1 MKRVYISV
9 DIEGITDVID
19 WNQTELGN
27 GEHTAAARQMTE
39 EAAAACRG
47 ALAAGADEVWVRDA
61 HDSARNID
69 GSKLPKGVRLIRGW
83 ECTENSMMEEIDRG
97 FDCAVCIGY
106 HSMGGSDAN
115 PLAHTISHSKIAEIR
130 LNGQAVSELE
140 LNTYIAAQ
148 YQVPVVFVSG
158 DQGICDTAER
168 TIPGVSTVAVKEGKG
183 EAAINRHPQESI
195 EMIEAGVKKAVEKI
209 TAKCPAFPDHFDL
222 ELCYREHASAL
233 KASRFPG
240 ARRSGPYSAAY
251 SCDHLHDMLIARM
264 FMMS

>member
-19 WNQTELGN
+19 WNETELG
-27 GEHTAAARQMTE
+27 HSTHAAAAQQMTA

-69 GSKLPKGVRLIRGW
+69 AAKLPKGVRLIRGW

-106 HSMGGSDAN
+106 HSKAGSNAN
-115 PLAHTISHSKIAEIR
+115 PLAHTINASKMAEIR
-130 LNGQAVSELE
+130 LNGETVSELE
-140 LNTYIAAQ
+140 LNAYIAAQ
-148 YQVPVVFVSG
+148 YNVPVVFVSG
-158 DQGICDTAER
+158 DQGICETAEKC
-168 TIPGVSTVAVKEGKG
+168 IPGVSTVAVKEGVG
-183 EAAINRHPQESI
+183 EAAINIHPQDAVEK
-195 EMIEAGVKKAVEKI
+195 IEAGVKKAVETM
-209 TAKCPAFPDHFDL
+209 TAKCPALPARFDL
-222 ELCYREHASAL
+222 ELCYKQHASAF
-233 KASRFPG
+233 KAGRYPG
-240 ARRSGPYSAAY
+240 AKQTGPYSAAY
-251 SCDHLHDMLIARM
+251 SSDNLKDMLIARM